1 MLPKFLTPYYIDN
14 KKLVR
19 IGSKYDG
26 GYVVLKKSIYKTNH
40 LITFGI
46 CDNFEFEKEFQK
58 LSKCTLNSYD
68 NSIDFNFW
76 LNRLK
81 KDLLKFI
88 QLKIF
93 KLNKLLDIFKYLDF
107 LIFYSKK
114 KNNFFLKKITNKKTK
129 NSICFEDTI
138 DKNIKNF
145 FLKIDIEGYEY
156 EFINQILKF
165 EKNLTGLVIEFH
177 NVERKYFKIKNF
189 IKKLKFQKLIH
200 IHGCTYAGLNNK
212 NIPEVL
218 ELTFA
223 NINFLDDLN
232 KNKKK
237 KFPIRFLDSPNS
249 KRHRQHRF

>member
-1 MLPKFLTPYYIDN
+1 MLPKFLTPYYISN

-26 GYVVLKKSIYKTNH
+26 GYVVLKKSVYKTKH
-40 LITFGI
+40 LITYGI
-46 CDNFEFEKEFQK
+46 CDNFDFEKQFQK
-58 LSKCTLNSYD
+58 LSKCTLSSYD

-76 LNRLK
+76 LSRLK
-81 KDLLKFI
+81 KDLIKFF

-114 KNNFFLKKITNKKTK
+114 KNNFYLKKITNKNKK
-129 NSICFEDTI
+129 NCIRFVDTI
-138 DKNIKNF
+138 NKNKNNF

-156 EFINQILKF
+156 EFISQILKF
-165 EKNLTGLVIEFH
+165 EKNLTGFVIELH
-177 NVERKYFKIKNF
+177 YVEKKYFIIKNF
-189 IKKLKFQKLIH
+189 IQKLKFQKLIH
-200 IHGCTYAGLNNK
+200 IHGCTYANLNKK

-223 NINFLDDLN
+223 NINLLDHLN

-237 KFPIRFLDSPNS
+237 KYPIKFLDNPNS